1 MPPKMKN
8 QKGFTLVE
16 LMVVFVIIFM
26 LFGVVKNIIKLTRC
40 DFKNPYK
47 AEVIHTAGLIPPI
60 GMVTGWLNV
69 GN

>member
-1 MPPKMKN
+1 MKN

-40 DFKNPYK
+40 DFKKPYK

>member
-1 MPPKMKN
+1 MRS

-26 LFGVVKNIIKLTRC
+26 IFGVGTGWVKNIIKLTRC
-40 DFKNPYK
+40 DFEKPYK